1 METLKRIEEKIDQLK
16 KAENTVNQLT
26 SKNKELTS
34 KLEEQRVQYQ
44 QQV

>member
-26 SKNKELTS
+26 NKNKELAS